1 MGFDDNAL
9 FKHTNVSE
17 LRDKSQV
24 FVKPLIKNTHM
35 KKIVLSLFVC
45 FSFVFKANA
54 QATEIDT
61 REIGGITTAAPF
73 LLIIPDARSG
83 AMGDIGVAT
92 SADAFSLFHNPAKMA
107 FSDRQVRAGIT
118 YSPWLR
124 NLTDDIF
131 TGSISYMNRFSEN
144 AAWGADFKYFSL
156 GQIDLTDSGG
166 NSTGTINPNE
176 FVFTGSYA
184 LKLSETFSMGVSL
197 KYLRSNLA
205 FTGTSST
212 LQPINSFGV
221 DVSGY
226 YQSEEENYGTF
237 NGRYRFGFNIANIG
251 PKVSY
256 VPGEEDFIPTNLKI
270 GGGFDFILDDYNT
283 ISTTIEFTKL
293 LVPSPQLDG
302 SDEDV
307 SWVSGI
313 FSSFGDAEDGFSEE
327 LQEFTYAFGTEYL
340 YNNAFALRA
349 GYFHE
354 NENKGN
360 RQFFTMGAGF
370 KTNALNVDLSYLAN
384 ASDVNNPLENS
395 LRFSIS
401 FDLGEIYDDY

>member
-1 MGFDDNAL
+1 M
-9 FKHTNVSE
+9 
-17 LRDKSQV
+17 R
-24 FVKPLIKNTHM
+24 
-35 KKIVLSLFVC
+35 KIVLCLFVC

-54 QATEIDT
+54 QSTEIDT

-107 FSDRQVRAGIT
+107 FSNRQVRAGIT

-131 TGSISYMNRFSEN
+131 TGSVSYMNRFSEN

-166 NSTGTINPNE
+166 NPTGIINPNE

-205 FTGTSST
+205 FTGTTST

-237 NGRYRFGFNIANIG
+237 NGRYRFGFNVANIG

-283 ISTTIEFTKL
+283 ISTTLEFTKL
-293 LVPSPQLDG
+293 LVPSPQADG
-302 SDEDV
+302 SEDDV

-395 LRFSIS
+395 LRFSVS
-401 FDLGEIYDDY
+401 LDLGEIYDDY

>member
-1 MGFDDNAL
+1 M
-9 FKHTNVSE
+9 
-17 LRDKSQV
+17 R
-24 FVKPLIKNTHM
+24 
-35 KKIVLSLFVC
+35 KIVLCLFVS
-45 FSFVFKANA
+45 FSFVCTTNA
-54 QATEIDT
+54 QTNIDT
-61 REIGGITTAAPF
+61 REIGGITTATPF

-107 FSDRQVRAGIT
+107 FSNRQVRAGIT

-131 TGSISYMNRFSEN
+131 TGSVSYMNRFSEN

-166 NSTGTINPNE
+166 NSTGVINPNE

-205 FTGTSST
+205 FTGTTST

-237 NGRYRFGFNIANIG
+237 NGRYRFGFNVANIG

-293 LVPSPQLDG
+293 LVPSPQTDG

-395 LRFSIS
+395 LRFSVS